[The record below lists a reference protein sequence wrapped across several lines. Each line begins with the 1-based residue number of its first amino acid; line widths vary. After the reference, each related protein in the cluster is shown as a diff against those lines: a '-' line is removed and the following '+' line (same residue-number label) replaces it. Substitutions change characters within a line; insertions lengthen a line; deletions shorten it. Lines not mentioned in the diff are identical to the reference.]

1 MANFLD
7 AHVYIAESEGGFQQM
22 TSDSGNYV
30 DGVLM
35 GTNYGIS
42 APTLQSYLGRTPTM
56 EDMKNLT
63 YQEAVSIYIEMY
75 WNKIFGNEIKNQS
88 VALLIYDGSVNQG
101 KGAMRTI
108 VGQSMRELGSYINN
122 SDVFTNEGINQ
133 LNSLDQEKL
142 FFKIYNGRKLRYEG
156 GQEVFIQGHLNRL
169 RGIKFSKNKPS
180 VNLVIIFAVLI
191 VILGFM
197 VYKWV

>member
-7 AHVYIAESEGGFQQM
+7 AHVYVAESEGGFQQM
-22 TSDSGNYV
+22 TNDSGNYV
-30 DGVLM
+30 DGVLI

-63 YQEAVSIYIEMY
+63 YQQAVSIYIEMY

-88 VALLIYDGSVNQG
+88 VALLVYDGSVNQG
-101 KGAMRTI
+101 RGAMRTI
-108 VGQSMRELGSYINN
+108 VGEAMRSMGSYVTN

-133 LNSLDQEKL
+133 LNSLDQKKL

-156 GQEVFIQGHLNRL
+156 GQQAFIQGHLNRL
-169 RGIKFSKNKPS
+169 SGIKFFKNKPS
-180 VNLVIIFAVLI
+180 VNLAIIFGVLI
-191 VILGFM
+191 VVLGFI
-197 VYKWV
+197 VYKSV